1 MVLADDPSPNLQNGF
16 LQVTRKRT
24 QRLLPEDEDG
34 YLRYLV
40 YTIEK
45 VIRAMEDDID
55 QWVWILDLKGIC
67 PCLVKYCGDCVMCD
81 RLQIWKLP

>member
-1 MVLADDPSPNLQNGF
+1 MPF
-16 LQVTRKRT
+16 LSWFCQRSLLKCAEHSQQVTRKRT

-45 VIRAMEDDID
+45 VIRSMENAID
-55 QWVWILDLKGIC
+55 QWIWILDLKGIS
-67 PCLVKYCGDCVMCD
+67 
-81 RLQIWKLP
+81 LPVS